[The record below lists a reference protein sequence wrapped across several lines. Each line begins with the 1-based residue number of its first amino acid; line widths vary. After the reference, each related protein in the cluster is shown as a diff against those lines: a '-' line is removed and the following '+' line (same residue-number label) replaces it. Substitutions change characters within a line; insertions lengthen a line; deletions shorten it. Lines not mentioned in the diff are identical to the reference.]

1 MYSGQLSIK
10 KVFFVFFIHE
20 SYVRSV
26 RRYCFVHNYAA
37 VPVQLEIVILQ
48 YYYYYYYYYYYNN
61 ISLYPLFRVAIHIFL
76 RQTMSLGDTLLQLF
90 CLCCLW
96 CLYV

>member
-1 MYSGQLSIK
+1 MWNNNNNLNGKLGYNRPKIVRIIK
-10 KVFFVFFIHE
+10 GFG
-20 SYVRSV
+20 
-26 RRYCFVHNYAA
+26 
-37 VPVQLEIVILQ
+37 LQ
-48 YYYYYYYYYYYNN
+48 GAGLPRVNCIIIIIIII
-61 ISLYPLFRVAIHIFL
+61 ISLSPLCRVAIHIFP